1 VFKRPCRGK
10 TKPRL
15 ADVQRVS
22 GLAQRPAEQV
32 SGMAGGGHWADRGCT
47 LWRRASP
54 KGCGRSWRDMRGCLV
69 SSRGAH
75 GRRGAP
81 RRRGLSGCDGLVG
94 CTGRGRRWLSCWVF
108 RFFRGAGA
116 VRPCCLG
123 GLGPGT
129 GTFCCLKFGFQPVAV
144 ERVVH
149 RRRVGKD
156 RRQAGRIVGIALGMA
171 FKLLQRGPALGGA
184 AQAYA
189 AHLIGQTDPT
199 GVRHGQGRL

>member
-1 VFKRPCRGK
+1 MGTRALVFKRPCRGK

-156 RRQAGRIVGIALGMA
+156 RRQAGRLVGIALGMA
-171 FKLLQRGPALGGA
+171 FKLLQRCCAGLRRPP
-184 AQAYA
+184 
-189 AHLIGQTDPT
+189 HRPD
-199 GVRHGQGRL
+199 